1 MSRILIARRQ
11 NRRGLLIPRKGN
23 RKTPNLLFP
32 LDGVDRGELD
42 ELIRAILQKQGVTNE
57 SEIQAIVELAEQ
69 DSEIRI
75 KIAEAKAELRRLLE
89 LRKQGAKLMQRG
101 FRKWVTAFYPATK
114 RLKGYEP

>member
-11 NRRGLLIPRKGN
+11 TRRGLLLPQKGN
-23 RKTPNLLFP
+23 RKNPNLLFP

-57 SEIQAIVELAEQ
+57 AEIQAIVEIAER

-75 KIAEAKAELRRLLE
+75 KIAEAKTELRRLLE
-89 LRKQGAKLMQRG
+89 LRKQGVKLMQRG
-101 FRKWVTAFYPATK
+101 HRKWVQVFYPATK
-114 RLKGYEP
+114 RMKGY